1 MSAIIETWGIAVDYV
16 VDETIT
22 TSTNPSVAPQ
32 YQNKTFRAK
41 AAHTSTSFATD
52 FGNDLWEEILSK
64 GIEGPQGV
72 QGPNG
77 NNGADGATGPQ
88 GPNGADGADGIFSQ
102 IATTP
107 EAQAGVDDTKGM
119 TPAKTKDAID
129 AQVAADRADIITNAN
144 DIAQNVLD
152 IAQNAS
158 DIAGIVIDSAQIT
171 TNQNDIAG
179 NVLDIAQNAADIA
192 AIVIDNAQIATNQ
205 ADINTINTV
214 DLPAL
219 VDEVNKLKARMTV
232 LEATNLFLNRAT
244 GKQRLQNN
252 FGPQDILGSDLPG
265 EAGRGNRF
273 ELDTEGARSARV
285 HVEIYRKD
293 DAEVRFTTCVLLL
306 HFIPGINTWV
316 LERESTTPIVG
327 GDDGV
332 TFNIVTT
339 PSAPGEF
346 LGTVQ
351 YTTNDMVGGN
361 YDIDS
366 YVKFLL
372 EEIKDTF

>member
-1 MSAIIETWGIAVDYV
+1 MSAIIETWGIGVAYI

-32 YQNKTFRAK
+32 FQNKTFRAK

-52 FGNDLWEEILSK
+52 FGNNLWEEILSK

-72 QGPNG
+72 AGPT
-77 NNGADGATGPQ
+77 GATGPQ
-88 GPNGADGADGIFSQ
+88 GPAGTNGANGAPGNDGVFSQ
-102 IATTP
+102 IASTP

-129 AQVAADRADIITNAN
+129 AQVATDRAN
-144 DIAQNVLD
+144 IAT
-152 IAQNAS
+152 NAS
-158 DIAGIVIDSAQIT
+158 DIATNASDIATNATDISNINIDSAQIT

-192 AIVIDNAQIATNQ
+192 AIVIDNAQIAINQ

-219 VDEVNKLKARMTV
+219 QDEINALKARMTV
-232 LEATNLFLNRAT
+232 IESTNLFLNRAA
-244 GKQRLQNN
+244 GQQRLNN
-252 FGPQDILGSDLPG
+252 ITANQDILGADLPG
-265 EAGRGNRF
+265 EDGRGNRF
-273 ELDTEGARSARV
+273 EIDTSGARSARV
-285 HVEIYRKD
+285 HIEIYRQD

-306 HFIPGINTWV
+306 HFIPGIDTWV

-351 YTTNDMVGGN
+351 YSSDNMAGGN
-361 YDIDS
+361 YRIGS

-372 EEIKDTF
+372 QEIRDTF